1 MTAITSTA
9 NRRMT
14 KRDYFTALKT
24 FAEVGEF
31 KFPISQR
38 IGTSEDF
45 ETVYVDISPAEMAEF
60 AKHELELL
68 DRKNTVDKKPTKT
81 QQENE
86 VIKTTV
92 LSAMESN
99 RLYSISEMLKEF
111 PVCKDMSN
119 QKLSSL
125 VRQMVLD
132 KQVERVEDKRKAFFR
147 KVSA

>member
-1 MTAITSTA
+1 MIATTSTTS
-9 NRRMT
+9 RRMT

-31 KFPISQR
+31 KFPTSQR

-45 ETVYVDISPAEMAEF
+45 ETVYVDVSPAEMAEF

-86 VIKTTV
+86 VIKTSV
-92 LSAMESN
+92 LSAMEVN

-147 KVSA
+147 KVSE

>member
-1 MTAITSTA
+1 MSNTNTTT
-9 NRRMT
+9 RKPT
-14 KRDYFTALKT
+14 KRDNFNALLKLS
-24 FAEVGEF
+24 EVKADPKLVEF
-31 KFPISQR
+31 I
-38 IGTSEDF
+38 T
-45 ETVYVDISPAEMAEF
+45 
-60 AKHELELL
+60 HEIDLL

-86 VIKTTV
+86 VIKTSV

-147 KVSA
+147 KVSE

>member
-1 MTAITSTA
+1 MA
-9 NRRMT
+9 NTNTTTRKPT
-14 KRDYFTALKT
+14 KRDNFTALLKLS
-24 FAEVGEF
+24 EVKADPKLVEF
-31 KFPISQR
+31 I
-38 IGTSEDF
+38 T
-45 ETVYVDISPAEMAEF
+45 
-60 AKHELELL
+60 HEIDLL

-86 VIKTTV
+86 AIKTTV
-92 LSAMESN
+92 LSAMESD

>member
-1 MTAITSTA
+1 MA
-9 NRRMT
+9 NTNTTTRKPT
-14 KRDYFTALKT
+14 KRDNFTALLNLS
-24 FAEVGEF
+24 EVKADPKLVEF
-31 KFPISQR
+31 I
-38 IGTSEDF
+38 T
-45 ETVYVDISPAEMAEF
+45 
-60 AKHELELL
+60 HEIDLL

-92 LSAMESN
+92 LSAMESD

-125 VRQMVLD
+125 VRQMMLN